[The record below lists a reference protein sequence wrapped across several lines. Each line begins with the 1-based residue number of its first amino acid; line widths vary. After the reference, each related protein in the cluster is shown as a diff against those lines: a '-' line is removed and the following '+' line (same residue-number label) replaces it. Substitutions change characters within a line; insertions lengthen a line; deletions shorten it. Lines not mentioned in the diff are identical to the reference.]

1 MIPFCDFI
9 TRRICINLDS
19 ALYKS
24 APLEVRRHIW
34 LSNST
39 LFCQEV
45 CEEIRLFTAQVTTE
59 MTDFKCPEPE
69 FLRDPRQRRK
79 VCPFLRKIV
88 EMTRANSTL
97 YNKAIESIK
106 DEFKNAPLHSQP
118 FIASLR

>member
-1 MIPFCDFI
+1 MDILLLDAYI
-9 TRRICINLDS
+9 YLDS